1 MRNMEKTL
9 HVELKENRYPII
21 VGAGNITRIG
31 ECLKSLDKSTKVFI
45 VTDPTVKHHYAPIV
59 LQSLDN
65 VGFDTAL
72 MEVPVGESS
81 KSLELFARVQERLI
95 EHQLD
100 RSSVVI
106 ALGGG
111 VVGDLAGFAAAV
123 YMRGID
129 YIQIPTTLQAQ
140 VDASVGG
147 KTAINHAKGKNL
159 IGAFHQPKSVLI
171 DVDTLKTLPERDLRA
186 GLIEVIKMGVI
197 RDEYL
202 FEMVEENLNAII
214 DLDAEAQIE
223 MIARA
228 CANKADIVTKDEKES
243 RLRMVLNYGHTFGH
257 ALETLANYDGLR
269 HGEAVSIGMNC
280 AARLAVNLGMFSDTD
295 YERQRKLLNQA
306 ELPLKFPSNLTPKA
320 ICEAMYFD
328 KKALGGRLRL
338 ILPTR
343 IGEVV
348 MRDDVTDTQIIEAI
362 SQCF

>member
-1 MRNMEKTL
+1 MEKTL

-31 ECLKSLDKSTKVFI
+31 ECLKSLSKSTKVLI
-45 VTDPTVKHHYAPIV
+45 VTDTSVHQHYAPMV
-59 LQSLDN
+59 LRSLKHAD
-65 VGFDTAL
+65 FDVAL
-72 MEVPVGESS
+72 MEVPVGENS
-81 KSLELFARVQERLI
+81 KSLEQFARVQDSLVA
-95 EHQLD
+95 HQLD
-100 RSSVVI
+100 RSSLLI

-147 KTAINHAKGKNL
+147 KTAINHVKGKNL
-159 IGAFHQPKSVLI
+159 IGAFHQPKLVLI
-171 DVDTLKTLPERDLRA
+171 DVDTLNTLPQRDLRA

-202 FEMVEENLNAII
+202 FEMVEENLDGIL
-214 DLDAEAQIE
+214 DLDTEILIE

-228 CANKADIVTKDEKES
+228 CANKADIVAKDERES
-243 RLRMVLNYGHTFGH
+243 NLRVVLNYGHTFGH
-257 ALETLANYDGLR
+257 TFETLTHYDELR

-280 AARLAVNLGMFSDTD
+280 AARLAVNIGIFSESD

-306 ELPLKFPSNLTPKA
+306 KLPLTVPSNLTPKA
-320 ICEAMYFD
+320 ICDAMSYD
-328 KKALGGRLRL
+328 KKALDGKLRL
-338 ILPTR
+338 ILPAH

-348 MRDDVTDTQIIEAI
+348 IRDDVTDTEIIEAI
-362 SQCF
+362 SQCY